1 MSVGVSLIPHGITDQ
16 SSAPGQVFPKRML
29 AEFLRPLIRLL
40 VGFIAVP
47 MFRVFVRNVVR
58 EKKLS
63 DELTKD
69 LELWFRGSIL
79 LFLATRNFE
88 LLLLNYVAGKTELPL
103 EDLTSDFGWISMGM
117 RLLLAIGVIQ
127 SMPDQDLFAIIHVGS
142 FKLSL
147 PAGERF
153 LALRRQ
159 FLPLLKSMVCR
170 HLDRSSAVFAI
181 LAVVLPP
188 GRVVWICYI
197 VAISQFLIIGLVS
210 SKDKALDVLARF
222 DDQIH
227 KRRLELDRERR
238 LDAMNDALERTEAP
252 SSPCV
257 PARTVNIR
265 TDCSDDSIPWPPGIS

>member
-1 MSVGVSLIPHGITDQ
+1 MI
-16 SSAPGQVFPKRML
+16 
-29 AEFLRPLIRLL
+29 AELLRPMIRLL

-47 MFRVFVRNVVR
+47 IFRVFVRNVIR

-88 LLLLNYVAGKTELPL
+88 LLLLTYVAGKTELPV

-127 SMPDQDLFAIIHVGS
+127 SMPDQDLFSIIHVGS

-147 PAGERF
+147 PAGQRF
-153 LALRRQ
+153 NALRRQ
-159 FLPLLKSMVCR
+159 FLPLVKTIICR
-170 HLDRSSAVFAI
+170 HIDRSSAVFAI

-188 GRVVWICYI
+188 GRVVWICYF
-197 VAISQFLIIGLVS
+197 VAIAQFLIIGLVS
-210 SKDKALDVLARF
+210 SKDKALDVLAKF
-222 DDQIH
+222 DEQIH
-227 KRRLELDRERR
+227 RRRLELDREAR
-238 LDAMNDALERTEAP
+238 LEARNDELERADDMPRPCPSRSPSTVDSQEAAIRAGAARDE
-252 SSPCV
+252 SPAV
-257 PARTVNIR
+257 
-265 TDCSDDSIPWPPGIS
+265 PWPPGIS

>member
-1 MSVGVSLIPHGITDQ
+1 
-16 SSAPGQVFPKRML
+16 ML
-29 AEFLRPLIRLL
+29 ASLLRPLIRIL
-40 VGFIAVP
+40 VGLIAIP
-47 MFRVFVRNVVR
+47 LFRMFVRRVIR

-63 DELTKD
+63 DELIKD

-147 PAGERF
+147 PAGERVSAF
-153 LALRRQ
+153 RRQ
-159 FLPLLKSMVCR
+159 FVPLVKSIVCR

-188 GRVVWICYI
+188 GKAVWICYV
-197 VAISQFLIIGLVS
+197 VAITQFLIIGLVS
-210 SKDKALDVLARF
+210 SKDKALDVLAKF

-227 KRRLELDRERR
+227 RRRLQLDREAR
-238 LDAMNDALERTEAP
+238 LDAQYDELERAEGQTNQAPPAVTE
-252 SSPCV
+252 
-257 PARTVNIR
+257 TED
-265 TDCSDDSIPWPPGIS
+265 TSDPIPWPPGIS